1 MGLADDLRNAPTSA
15 NLCCVSRARKH
26 FKGEDLKML
35 NEVIEVIA
43 KRPAGQT
50 FGDGPSQVWLA
61 KTLTNNGFKV
71 SSKTLNTHFRG
82 GCRCGSV

>member
-35 NEVIEVIA
+35 NEVIEIIE

-50 FGDGPSQVWLA
+50 FGDGPSQIWLA

-71 SSKTLNTHFRG
+71 SHKTLNTHFRG